1 MNDLKIQNSRNIFQT
16 VNQWLAMAG
25 IEKKGD
31 IDQFRLCR
39 DLILEELDELEEAY
53 KAKDEDQQRDAVV
66 DLMWVVLN
74 WDYMNNLNSEE
85 YAERVAK
92 SNWSKFCK
100 TEEEAEKT
108 VDAYIRG
115 VHPSKPG
122 ARIEC
127 YIQQSGEYW
136 IVKRLSDNKILK
148 SINFIEP

>member
-1 MNDLKIQNSRNIFQT
+1 MNNLTDQNSRNIFQT
-16 VNQWLAMAG
+16 VNQWLAIAG
-25 IEKKGD
+25 VEKKGN
-31 IDQFRLCR
+31 IDQFRLCKA
-39 DLILEELDELEEAY
+39 LILEELEELEEAFLAGD
-53 KAKDEDQQRDAVV
+53 KKLQKDGVV
-66 DLMWVVLN
+66 DLIWVTLN
-74 WDYMNNLNSEE
+74 WDYMNDLNSEE

-100 TEEEAEKT
+100 TVEEAEKT

-122 ARIEC
+122 AKIEC

-148 SINFIEP
+148 SINFVEP